1 MFESVLIANR
11 GEIACRIIRTCR
23 DLGIRTIAVYSE
35 VDQDAL
41 HVLLADEAHPIGPSP
56 AAESYLLAERIL
68 GVARATGASAIH
80 PGYGFL
86 SENPDFQRACVEAGI
101 VFIGPSA
108 DAMIAMGEKTLAR
121 KTMVAAGVPVVPG
134 TESLSESTVAEAAAE
149 IGYPVMLKAASGGGG
164 KGMQVVHEAS
174 EVVDAFQSA
183 QRTARSAFGDD
194 RVYLERFVSNPRH
207 VEIQILAD
215 AQGDAIH
222 LFERECSVQRRH
234 QKIIEEA
241 PASRLSEET
250 RQAMGAVAVQ
260 AAKAIGYTNAGT
272 CEFLVDGEERFYFL
286 EMNTRLQVEHPVT
299 ECITGVDLVEEQLHV
314 ASGHPLRIR
323 QEDLTIQG
331 HAIECRLY
339 AEDPEQGFL
348 PSPGFLEGL
357 RFPGGPGVRIDAG
370 VHPGSQVS
378 EHYDPMI
385 AKIIVH
391 GRDRASAIRRAIRAL
406 SECHV
411 GGIRTNL
418 PLLRRVLEHSPFVEG
433 SYDTGILSTLP
444 ETPQLDADTR
454 ALIAA
459 AAAVLADEA
468 QSTGSSGVRS
478 AGSSNPWRD
487 AGRQERLE
495 ARVRRS

>member
-35 VDQDAL
+35 VDRDAH
-41 HVLLADEAHPIGPSP
+41 HVLLADEAWLIGPAP
-56 AAESYLLAERIL
+56 ASESYLVWDRIL
-68 GVARATGASAIH
+68 AVAQSAKASAIH

-86 SENPDFQRACVEAGI
+86 SENPDFQRACVSAGV
-101 VFIGPSA
+101 VFIGPDA
-108 DAMIAMGEKTLAR
+108 EAMIAMGEKTLAR

-134 TESLSESTVAEAAAE
+134 TEALAIGDVAAAAEE

-164 KGMQVVHEAS
+164 KGMQVVHDPADIVEAF
-174 EVVDAFQSA
+174 ESA
-183 QRTARSAFGDD
+183 ERTARSAFGDE
-194 RVYLERFVSNPRH
+194 RVYLEKLVANPRH
-207 VEIQILAD
+207 VEIQVLAD
-215 AQGDAIH
+215 AHGAAVH

-241 PASRLSEET
+241 PASRLSDET
-250 RQAMGAVAVQ
+250 RQAMGAIAVQ

-272 CEFLVDGEERFYFL
+272 CEFLVDAEERFYFL

-299 ECITGVDLVEEQLHV
+299 ECITGVDLVEEQLHI
-314 ASGHPLRIR
+314 AAGEALRMS
-323 QEDLTIQG
+323 QEDLTIHG
-331 HAIECRLY
+331 HAVECRLY
-339 AEDPEQGFL
+339 AEDPDQGFL
-348 PSPGFLEGL
+348 PSPGSIEAL
-357 RFPGGPGVRIDAG
+357 RFPEGPGVRVDAG
-370 VHPGSQVS
+370 VHLGSRVS

-406 SECHV
+406 GECHV

-418 PLLRRVLEHSPFVEG
+418 SLLRRVLTHPPFAEG
-433 SYDTGILSTLP
+433 RYDTGILETLADAPDLDP
-444 ETPQLDADTR
+444 ELR
-454 ALIAA
+454 GLIAA
-459 AAAVLADEA
+459 AGAMFADEA
-468 QSTGSSGVRS
+468 ELRRQAPPEHPAPSG
-478 AGSSNPWRD
+478 WRV
-487 AGRQERLE
+487 AGRQARLQ